1 MFVGTWA
8 PPCQDRCPYIH
19 SSAEPKS
26 ARAARPQR
34 KERVP
39 GFQIYIYEY
48 QRNYFYYGYYRCNG
62 MIGTIL
68 ESMECLYMKTNG
80 INFEIND
87 AHTCF

>member
-39 GFQIYIYEY
+39 WEEKRYGFQIYIYM
-48 QRNYFYYGYYRCNG
+48 NIN
-62 MIGTIL
+62 GTIFI
-68 ESMECLYMKTNG
+68 MDT
-80 INFEIND
+80 ID
-87 AHTCF
+87 AMG